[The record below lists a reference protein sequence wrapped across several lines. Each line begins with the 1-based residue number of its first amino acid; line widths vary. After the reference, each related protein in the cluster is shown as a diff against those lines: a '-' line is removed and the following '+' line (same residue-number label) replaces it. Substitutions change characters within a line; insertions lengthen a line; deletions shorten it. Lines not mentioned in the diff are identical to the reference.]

1 MQLNRT
7 GAWNHPRSVVPSKEG
22 WCEMKII
29 AILEWDIKE
38 RQFAIVE
45 YTMSKSAIRK
55 MRMRYKV
62 LCARY
67 PNNSFRLVEAELN
80 MLAQNIVHSDV
91 LTAMRLADEGVR

>member
-1 MQLNRT
+1 
-7 GAWNHPRSVVPSKEG
+7 
-22 WCEMKII
+22 MKII

-45 YTMSKSAIRK
+45 YAMSKSAIRK

-62 LCARY
+62 LCARC

-80 MLAQNIVHSDV
+80 VLAQNIVHSDA
-91 LTAMRLADEGVR
+91 LTAMRLAEEVGPVELGDL

>member
-1 MQLNRT
+1 
-7 GAWNHPRSVVPSKEG
+7 
-22 WCEMKII
+22 MKLI
-29 AILEWDIKE
+29 AIVEWDIKE

-45 YTMSKSAIRK
+45 YAMSKSAIRK

-80 MLAQNIVHSDV
+80 VLAQNIVHSDA
-91 LTAMRLADEGVR
+91 LMNMRMAEDEK